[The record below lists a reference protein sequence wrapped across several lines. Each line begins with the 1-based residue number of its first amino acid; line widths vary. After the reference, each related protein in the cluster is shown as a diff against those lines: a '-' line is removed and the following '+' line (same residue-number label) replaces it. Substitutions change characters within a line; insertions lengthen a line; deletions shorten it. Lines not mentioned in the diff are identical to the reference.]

1 MSSGQDTQEYYLTD
15 FFPIFADLLKT
26 GIQAKNVINK
36 KQVYDRLTFLA
47 NTEKQEIYILL
58 ETRYI

>member
-1 MSSGQDTQEYYLTD
+1 MSSGQDIQECYLTD
-15 FFPIFADLLKT
+15 FLPVFADLLKT
-26 GIQAKNVINK
+26 DIQAKNAINK
-36 KQVYDRLTFLA
+36 KQVYDRLIFLA